1 MCICAHICVHMLG
14 IPGWNVIDCLLEF
27 LMTQCSFPHSFSP
40 KGLPWWLR
48 GKESACN
55 PGDPGTIPG
64 SGRCPG
70 EGNGNPL
77 LYSCLENSTDRGA
90 WWASLVAQM
99 IKNLP
104 AMQETL
110 VQFLGQEDPLG
121 KG

>member
-77 LYSCLENSTDRGA
+77 QYSCLENSTDRG
-90 WWASLVAQM
+90 
-99 IKNLP
+99 
-104 AMQETL
+104 T
-110 VQFLGQEDPLG
+110 PLG
-121 KG
+121 LVHWKRASSPVEAGTAGYL